1 MKPWTWLRVG
11 AALQGLGAILHTI
24 ASMDSPSRGRAEQAV
39 FAAMQSFQFQIAGVT
54 RSHWDFYRGYELF
67 ITVVFAVLAV
77 LIWQLGNLSKTES
90 TQALPMIVTI
100 LTAEVLMSGIG
111 WEYFFAGP
119 GGMSIL
125 IGACL
130 LAAIVGLRRVEQPT
144 IQTDRVARAG
154 VADDKQRKIRDSSL
168 RSE

>member
-11 AALQGLGAILHTI
+11 ATLQGIGAVLHTI

-39 FAAMQSFQFQIAGVT
+39 FAAMQSFRFQIAGVT

-77 LIWQLGNLSKTES
+77 LIWQLSNLSKTAPR
-90 TQALPMIVTI
+90 QAVPMIVTM
-100 LTAEVLMSGIG
+100 LAAEVLMSTIG

-130 LAAIVGLRRVEQPT
+130 AAAILGLRGVEQPA
-144 IQTDRVARAG
+144 IQTNRIAKAG
-154 VADDKQRKIRDSSL
+154 
-168 RSE
+168 